1 MAAAVRFGKP
11 LSRLARD
18 FSTELEWVGDL
29 EDLEQSEHTIARY
42 IRSLVNEDESLL
54 EAAIRLS

>member
-1 MAAAVRFGKP
+1 
-11 LSRLARD
+11 
-18 FSTELEWVGDL
+18 L